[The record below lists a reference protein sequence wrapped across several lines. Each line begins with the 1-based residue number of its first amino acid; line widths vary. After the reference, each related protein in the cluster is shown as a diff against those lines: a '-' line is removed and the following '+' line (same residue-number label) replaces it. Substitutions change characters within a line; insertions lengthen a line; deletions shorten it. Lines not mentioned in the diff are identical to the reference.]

1 MRKLILSA
9 LILASALQTAVGEQD
24 GEWTYSVSNN
34 EATITGYTGPGGAVT
49 IPSSVNGISV
59 VVVGLDTRFSNIFVD
74 PNFGSVNT
82 SVTSVTI
89 PNSVKSIGK
98 YAFRACDNLTS
109 VNIGNSVTS
118 IGTMAFGGCHKL
130 ASVTMPNSLVS
141 IWDGA
146 FIHCSSLTNITI
158 PNGVTGI
165 GEAAFANCYSLVTII
180 IPNSVTY
187 IGKNA
192 FLSCSSLVRV
202 FLPRYNL
209 YYQDSGLTTSQVS
222 FYGPGDDDGDGQ
234 THLDEI
240 IAGTDPLNPN
250 SRLAIDTI
258 VAAPGGIIL
267 TWTAVSGRKYT
278 VEARQDLSSGAW
290 ASVATGLTTGSYT
303 DSSSLPPKKFYRL
316 VVQ

>member
-9 LILASALQTAVGEQD
+9 FLLASALQTAVGEQD

-34 EATITGYTGPGGAVT
+34 EATITGYTGLGGAVT

-59 VVVGLDTRFSNIFVD
+59 VVVGVDTRFSNIFVD

-209 YYQDSGLTTSQVS
+209 DYQDSGLTTSQVV
-222 FYGPGDDDGDGQ
+222 FYDPSSTSYLAGQ
-234 THLDEI
+234 QSVT
-240 IAGTDPLNPN
+240 ANPN
-250 SRLAIDTI
+250 TYGLYTTSQIQNMAVGGLVLTRQVGGGFVLNYDIEQSTDLQNWSI
-258 VAAPGGIIL
+258 YAPL
-267 TWTAVSGRKYT
+267 
-278 VEARQDLSSGAW
+278 
-290 ASVATGLTTGSYT
+290 
-303 DSSSLPPKKFYRL
+303 SLPLTNLPPDKAYIRIKAK
-316 VVQ
+316 Q